1 MNQRYLS
8 LDIFRGI
15 TIAGMIMVN
24 NSGNNNYTYA
34 PLRHAHWHGFT
45 PTDLV
50 FPSFMFIVGV
60 AMRFSLKPFNYQL
73 TPDLRNKIL
82 KRTALLF
89 LVSYIIFNIPWY
101 NFDISHL
108 RILNVLQRIAL
119 AFCVVSFIVLT
130 VERKYLPYLA
140 GGILLLYWAIMW
152 FMGDRGV
159 EYELLTNAERKL
171 DLLVLGP
178 NHLYH
183 GEGTAFDPEGILSTL
198 PAFMNTLLGYLTG
211 VYIQEANENILP
223 RIRKMALW
231 GIGLVILALIWD
243 TVFPINKKLWTSS
256 FVLITVGLDLIILS
270 ILVWIIDLK
279 GNTKWTKFFHVF
291 GMNSIFA
298 YGISEVF
305 AIVFGIIP
313 IKEGEGSM
321 AFSDWLYWHLFHPI
335 FGNAN
340 GALAYAVS
348 FVLLCWFFSWIL
360 YRKKI
365 FLKV

>member
-24 NSGNNNYTYA
+24 TSGNSNYTYS

-82 KRTALLF
+82 KRTGLLF
-89 LVSYIIFNIPWY
+89 LISYIIFNFPWY

-119 AFCVVSFIVLT
+119 AFCIVSFVVLK

-140 GGILLLYWAIMW
+140 GGILLLYWALMW
-152 FMGDRGV
+152 FLGDRGV
-159 EYELLTNAERKL
+159 EYDLLSNAERKL
-171 DLLVLGP
+171 DLLVLGA

-183 GEGTAFDPEGILSTL
+183 GEGVAFDPEGILSTL
-198 PAFMNTLLGYLTG
+198 PACVNTLLGYLTG
-211 VYIQEANENILP
+211 IYLQEANENILP
-223 RIRKMALW
+223 RIRKMAVW
-231 GIGLVILALIWD
+231 GIGLIILAMIWD

-256 FVLITVGLDLIILS
+256 FVLLTVGIDLVILS

-279 GNTKWTKFFHVF
+279 GKTKWTTFFHVF

-298 YGISEVF
+298 YGVSEF
-305 AIVFGIIP
+305 LAILFNLIP
-313 IKEGEGSM
+313 MKEGDGTTS
-321 AFSDWLYWHLFHPI
+321 FYDWLYWHIFHPI
-335 FGNAN
+335 FGNSN
-340 GALAYAVS
+340 GALAFAVC
-348 FVLLCWFFSWIL
+348 FVLLCWGFSLIL

>member
-24 NSGNNNYTYA
+24 NSGNGNYTYA

-50 FPSFMFIVGV
+50 FPSFMFMVGV

-89 LVSYIIFNIPWY
+89 LISYVIFNIPWVD
-101 NFDISHL
+101 FDISKL

-119 AFCVVSFIVLT
+119 AFCAVSFIVLT
-130 VERKYLPYLA
+130 VNRKYLPYLA
-140 GGILLLYWAIMW
+140 GVILLLYWAIMW
-152 FMGDRGV
+152 FMGDKGV

-171 DLLVLGP
+171 DLLILGP
-178 NHLYH
+178 NHLYQ
-183 GEGTAFDPEGILSTL
+183 GEGVAFDPEGVLSTL
-198 PAFMNTLLGYLTG
+198 PSLANTLLGYLTG
-211 VYIQEANENILP
+211 IYIQEAEGKIIQ
-223 RIRKMALW
+223 RIRKMVVW
-231 GIGLVILALIWD
+231 GIGLVVLALIWD

-256 FVLITVGLDLIILS
+256 FVLITVGLDLIILA
-270 ILVWIIDLK
+270 ILIWIIDLK
-279 GNTKWTKFFHVF
+279 GYSKWTKFFHVF

-305 AIVFGIIP
+305 AITFGIIP
-313 IKEGEGSM
+313 MKQGNETIT
-321 AFSDWLYWHLFHPI
+321 FSDWLYWQLFHPI
-335 FGNAN
+335 LGNFN
-340 GALAYAVS
+340 GALGYAVS
-348 FVLLCWFFSWIL
+348 FVMLCWFFSWIL